1 MRTNYILKRNMKRV
15 LFTVAVLLVV
25 VVSLFPIY
33 WVILTSF
40 KYQRDFMS
48 SPPVYFTTALT
59 LEHYITA
66 FKMWNTGPYI
76 IHSLVISLIATF
88 LIVLLSVPAAYAISK
103 HQIGGAKLNTW
114 MVFQRMLPPAVVIIP
129 VYLIFSKLNIL
140 DTYIGMAL
148 PYLIFQ
154 IPFAIL
160 MLIGFFSDI
169 PQSLQ
174 EAAMVDGCTEIQ
186 SLVKIIL
193 PLVLPGIVVVILFS
207 FVFVWNDMLIALAL
221 SRQNTQ
227 TIVMLVAA
235 SMQQLTGTFFG
246 MAAAMASFAIIPIF
260 VITIFTQKHLV
271 RGMTMGGVK
280 G

>member
-103 HQIGGAKLNTW
+103 YQIGGAKLNTW

-169 PQSLQ
+169 HQSLQ

-186 SLVKIIL
+186 SL
-193 PLVLPGIVVVILFS
+193 VILFS